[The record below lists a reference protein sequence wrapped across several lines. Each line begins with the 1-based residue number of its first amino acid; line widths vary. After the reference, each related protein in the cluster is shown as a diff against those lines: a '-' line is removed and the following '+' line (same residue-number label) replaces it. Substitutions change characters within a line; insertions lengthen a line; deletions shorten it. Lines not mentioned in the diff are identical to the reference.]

1 MKEWDEY
8 LQILDEVE
16 EYQKW
21 AKKQNKSFKDE
32 MLNSGPVPNT
42 SPYVKKAPTSSL
54 SGLGPLEENE
64 SDLPRVKDDLNKNI
78 WNGDKKLK
86 PEIREKL
93 LQIAKDFYES
103 LDLKAPIL
111 DITLTGSIANYNWT
125 DKSDIDLHIVIDY
138 LAENEDSELVKK
150 FLSQAKSNWN
160 KNHEIMIRDH
170 EVETYVQDNNEPH
183 HSTGVYSILEDKW
196 IIEPEKKEFEVS
208 EDDVF
213 KKSEYFTDK
222 IDSIIELLNEDKAEE
237 AYGDADRLTD
247 KLRKY
252 RQSGLETGGEFSVE
266 NLVFKILRNSGYM
279 EQLYDAK
286 RQAYDSIMSIK
297 ELSRK

>member
-1 MKEWDEY
+1 
-8 LQILDEVE
+8 
-16 EYQKW
+16 
-21 AKKQNKSFKDE
+21 
-32 MLNSGPVPNT
+32 MLFSGPTDNT
-42 SPYVKKAPTSSL
+42 SPYTEKAPRSSL
-54 SGLGPLEENE
+54 SGLGPLEEVE
-64 SDLPRVKDDLNKNI
+64 GDLPRVKDDLNRNI
-78 WNGDKKLK
+78 WNEDNKLK
-86 PEIREKL
+86 PEIHEKL
-93 LQIAKDFYES
+93 LQIARDFYES

-138 LAENEDSELVKK
+138 LAENEDTELVKK

-160 KNHEIMIRDH
+160 KNHEIMIKDH
-170 EVETYVQDNNEPH
+170 EVESYVQDSNEPH
-183 HSTGVYSILEDKW
+183 HSTGVYSIMNDDW
-196 IIEPEKKEFEVS
+196 IIEPEMKKFEVS

-222 IDSIIELLNEDKAEE
+222 IDSIIGLLDAGKAEE

-266 NLVFKILRNSGYM
+266 NLVFKILRNSGYI
-279 EQLYDAK
+279 EDLYEAK
-286 RQAYDSIMSIK
+286 RRAYDSLMS
-297 ELSRK
+297 LSETQRK

>member
-1 MKEWDEY
+1 MNEWDEY

-21 AKKQNKSFKDE
+21 AKRQNKEFKDD
-32 MLNSGPVPNT
+32 MLTTGPVDNT
-42 SPYVKKAPTSSL
+42 SPYTEKAPTSSL
-54 SGLGPLEENE
+54 SGLGPLAEVE
-64 SDLPRVKDDLNKNI
+64 SDLPRVRDDLNRNI
-78 WNGDKKLK
+78 WNEDNKLK
-86 PEIREKL
+86 SEIREKL
-93 LQIAKDFYES
+93 LQIARDFYDS

-125 DKSDIDLHIVIDY
+125 DKSDVDLHIVIDY
-138 LAENEDSELVKK
+138 LAENEDTELVKK

-160 KNHEIMIRDH
+160 KNHEIMIKDH
-170 EVETYVQDNNEPH
+170 EVESYVQDSNEPH
-183 HSTGVYSILEDKW
+183 HSTGVYSVMNDEW
-196 IIEPEKKEFEVS
+196 IIEPEIKRFEVS

-222 IDSIIELLNEDKAEE
+222 IDSILGLLEAEKTEE

-266 NLVFKILRNSGYM
+266 NLVFKILRNSGYI
-279 EQLYDAK
+279 EELYEAK
-286 RQAYDSIMSIK
+286 RRAYDSLMSLD
-297 ELSRK
+297 EASRK

>member
-1 MKEWDEY
+1 MNEWDEY

-21 AKKQNKSFKDE
+21 AKKQNEEFKDD
-32 MLNSGPVPNT
+32 MLFSGPTDNT
-42 SPYVKKAPTSSL
+42 SPYTEKAPRSSL
-54 SGLGPLEENE
+54 SGLGPLEEVE
-64 SDLPRVKDDLNKNI
+64 GDLPRVKDDLNRNI
-78 WNGDKKLK
+78 WNEDNKLK

-93 LQIAKDFYES
+93 LQIARDFYES

-138 LAENEDSELVKK
+138 LAENEDTELVKK

-160 KNHEIMIRDH
+160 KNHEIMIKDH
-170 EVETYVQDNNEPH
+170 EVESYVQDNNEPH
-183 HSTGVYSILEDKW
+183 HSTGVYSIMNDDW
-196 IIEPEKKEFEVS
+196 IIEPEMKKFEVS

-222 IDSIIELLNEDKAEE
+222 IDSVMELLDAGKAEE

-266 NLVFKILRNSGYM
+266 NLVFKILRNSGYI
-279 EQLYDAK
+279 EDLYEAK
-286 RQAYDSIMSIK
+286 RRAYDSLMSLN
-297 ELSRK
+297 ETQRK